1 MMLNIFGRTPRS
13 LQVTLEAAM
22 LDFVGTVAMVA
33 MIVFLVSAVVLA
45 LDAPRPAKLVLAAIA
60 GLWAG
65 LCAAAGA
72 AGLLAMTRPFPLIG
86 LFVAAPLIAAGIAA
100 AFPAGRHAMLSLPTS
115 LIVGLNIPRVLGVL
129 FLLLAADGR
138 LAGPFPHSAGWGD
151 IITGAVALP
160 LLLSG
165 AVTRSPLLLGAWN
178 LFGFADLVMAIAFG
192 VTSGQGSPLQLFHDA
207 PGSAAMQALPWAFV
221 PTVLVPIW
229 LILHGIVFA
238 QIRSRSLS
246 PSVRVPG

>member
-1 MMLNIFGRTPRS
+1 
-13 LQVTLEAAM
+13 
-22 LDFVGTVAMVA
+22 
-33 MIVFLVSAVVLA
+33 MIVFLVSTLVLA
-45 LDAPRPAKLVLAAIA
+45 LDAPRPAKLVLAAVA
-60 GLWAG
+60 ALWAG

-72 AGLLAMTRPFPLIG
+72 AGWLAVTKPFPLIG
-86 LFVAAPLIAAGIAA
+86 LFVATPLVAAAIAA
-100 AFPAGRHAMLSLPTS
+100 AFPAARHAMLSLPTS
-115 LIVGLNIPRVLGVL
+115 LIVGINIPRVLGVL

-165 AVTRSPLLLGAWN
+165 ATRSPLLLGAWN
-178 LFGFADLVMAIAFG
+178 LFGFADLVMAIALG
-192 VTSGQGSPLQLFHDA
+192 VTSGQGSPLQLFYDA
-207 PGSAAMQALPWAFV
+207 PGSAAMQFLPWAFV

-238 QIRSRSLS
+238 QIRLRAVS

>member
-86 LFVAAPLIAAGIAA
+86 LFVAAPLIAAGSLRPSP
-100 AFPAGRHAMLSLPTS
+100 PAGTPCSACR
-115 LIVGLNIPRVLGVL
+115 PR
-129 FLLLAADGR
+129 
-138 LAGPFPHSAGWGD
+138 
-151 IITGAVALP
+151 
-160 LLLSG
+160 
-165 AVTRSPLLLGAWN
+165 
-178 LFGFADLVMAIAFG
+178 
-192 VTSGQGSPLQLFHDA
+192 
-207 PGSAAMQALPWAFV
+207 
-221 PTVLVPIW
+221 
-229 LILHGIVFA
+229 
-238 QIRSRSLS
+238 
-246 PSVRVPG
+246 

>member
-1 MMLNIFGRTPRS
+1 
-13 LQVTLEAAM
+13 M
-22 LDFVGTVAMVA
+22 LDFVGTVATVA
-33 MIVFLVSAVVLA
+33 MIVFLVSALVLV
-45 LDAPRPAKLVLAAIA
+45 LDAPRSAKLWLAGIA

-65 LCAAAGA
+65 LCAAAGT
-72 AGLLAMTRPFPLIG
+72 AGWFAMTRPFPLIG
-86 LFVAAPLIAAGIAA
+86 LFVAAPLAAAAIAAT
-100 AFPAGRHAMLSLPTS
+100 FPAARQAMLSLPTS
-115 LIVGLNIPRVLGVL
+115 LIVGINIPRVLGVL

-160 LLLSG
+160 LFLSG
-165 AVTRSPLLLGAWN
+165 AATRSPVLLGAWN
-178 LFGFADLVMAIAFG
+178 VFGFADLVMAIALG

-207 PGSAAMQALPWAFV
+207 PGSAAMQFLPWAFV

-238 QIRSRSLS
+238 QIRHLS
-246 PSVRVPG
+246 PSVRAPG